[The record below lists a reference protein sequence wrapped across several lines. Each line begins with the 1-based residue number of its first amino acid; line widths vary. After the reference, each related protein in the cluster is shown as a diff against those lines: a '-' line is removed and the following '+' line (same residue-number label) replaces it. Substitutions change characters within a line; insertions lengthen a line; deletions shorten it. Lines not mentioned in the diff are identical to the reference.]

1 MLQWTLGYLCLFE
14 LRFSQ
19 GSSGIVGLY
28 GSFIPSFLSNL
39 QTVFYSACINLHS
52 HQRCKSVP
60 FPPHPLQHLLFADIL
75 MMAILTRVTWYLI
88 AVLICIS
95 LIMSDVEH
103 FFMRLLAIC
112 MRHKIFNLRNL
123 TWNPWINQFTILEA
137 DLGVQKAVLCRN
149 VSAVMKS
156 SPVMKS

>member
-52 HQRCKSVP
+52 HQQYKSVP
-60 FPPHPLQHLLFADIL
+60 FSPHPPQHLLFVDIL
-75 MMAILTRVTWYLI
+75 MTVILINVRRYLI
-88 AVLICIS
+88 VVLMCIS
-95 LIMSDVEH
+95 LIMSKVEPL
-103 FFMRLLAIC
+103 FMCLL
-112 MRHKIFNLRNL
+112 
-123 TWNPWINQFTILEA
+123 TIYMSSLA
-137 DLGVQKAVLCRN
+137 KCLVRSFSKSKTLYDPPPKVMQIKTKSNKWDLIKL
-149 VSAVMKS
+149 KS
-156 SPVMKS
+156 FCTAKETK